1 MKCRV
6 SPRLLNVCWKYF
18 LFSAFYQ
25 ILRHISSRGSYYGG
39 HFGAFSI
46 KWRLPA
52 VDRDLIS
59 LKDEY
64 RNMAGDKLPLTNDPL
79 PNIQTNKAG
88 FGTDLTVGDKYEN
101 LINIKGAKFLD
112 LYRGSIKIDDADDL
126 KEALKSYD
134 VEMSIAF
141 NDNPDNDEFRKAY
154 IVVITNL
161 TEKGETPEQPTTG
174 AVKFAKDVNTDGKL
188 GTLSNAKVE
197 TLANGTT
204 TVDFEISKPDWA
216 FADGTAADLT
226 IKYKVYTDGVLAAV
240 EQTSASTA
248 AAGWTGK
255 AVANALAGNV
265 KTADAAKVSGFI
277 FNKDLTNGPV
287 LSANDAKGTT
297 VTVEITDVE
306 WTYAVVEYE
315 DAAGNTLKPTANATV
330 KLPLD
335 KDNAA
340 AIKVEITGAVTVAPA
355 TISIKG
361 AASETDGAEFT
372 DIDVADIA
380 NGQGVNTDAAYYA
393 VGKQPVVVT
402 VDPDDAIAE
411 TVKFEVDDKD
421 TVTGGGDDFTDGNG
435 TANINK
441 FVKIDDNTDASTSIG
456 IIATAVGGTVD
467 KGGNATFNLNLSGAV
482 DDPRVENYVVTV
494 SLNGQEISHPMN
506 GTTGVA
512 FTFNNVQKDLKLTA
526 NDISVK
532 PILKLYAQSAVIYKD
547 YVEIT
552 FSDSLA
558 NYCDLSKV
566 TVTDNNTSGV
576 AKDTYSV
583 NGKVLTINVK
593 TASLQAGDEIAIA
606 ADAVATKLN
615 ATGTIDAGEG
625 NVGTAT
631 ITIAV
636 KGDAFKVP
644 TIALT

>member
-1 MKCRV
+1 M
-6 SPRLLNVCWKYF
+6 
-18 LFSAFYQ
+18 
-25 ILRHISSRGSYYGG
+25 
-39 HFGAFSI
+39 
-46 KWRLPA
+46 
-52 VDRDLIS
+52 
-59 LKDEY
+59 
-64 RNMAGDKLPLTNDPL
+64 
-79 PNIQTNKAG
+79 
-88 FGTDLTVGDKYEN
+88 
-101 LINIKGAKFLD
+101 
-112 LYRGSIKIDDADDL
+112 
-126 KEALKSYD
+126 
-134 VEMSIAF
+134 
-141 NDNPDNDEFRKAY
+141 
-154 IVVITNL
+154 
-161 TEKGETPEQPTTG
+161 
-174 AVKFAKDVNTDGKL
+174 
-188 GTLSNAKVE
+188 
-197 TLANGTT
+197 
-204 TVDFEISKPDWA
+204 
-216 FADGTAADLT
+216 
-226 IKYKVYTDGVLAAV
+226 
-240 EQTSASTA
+240 
-248 AAGWTGK
+248 
-255 AVANALAGNV
+255 
-265 KTADAAKVSGFI
+265 
-277 FNKDLTNGPV
+277 
-287 LSANDAKGTT
+287 
-297 VTVEITDVE
+297 
-306 WTYAVVEYE
+306 
-315 DAAGNTLKPTANATV
+315 KPTANATV

-467 KGGNATFNLNLSGAV
+467 KGGNATFNLKLSDAV

-506 GTTGVA
+506 GTTDVA

-593 TASLQAGDEIAIA
+593 TASLQAGDEIVIA

>member
-1 MKCRV
+1 MALA
-6 SPRLLNVCWKYF
+6 P
-18 LFSAFYQ
+18 
-25 ILRHISSRGSYYGG
+25 
-39 HFGAFSI
+39 GADF
-46 KWRLPA
+46 
-52 VDRDLIS
+52 IS

-340 AIKVEITGAVTVAPA
+340 VIKVEITGAVTVAPA

-506 GTTGVA
+506 GATGVA